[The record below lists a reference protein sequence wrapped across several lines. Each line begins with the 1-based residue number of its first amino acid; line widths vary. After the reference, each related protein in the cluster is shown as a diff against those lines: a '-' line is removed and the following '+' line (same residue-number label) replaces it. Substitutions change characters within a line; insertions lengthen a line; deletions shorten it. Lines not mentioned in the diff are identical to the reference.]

1 MRMNIRGGLAAL
13 TFGLT
18 TLAAFA
24 QTTPPPAPAA
34 LPAGSAAVVKGQ
46 VITEIAVWRG
56 LQGIEPERRD
66 KARSEILNLFIE
78 NAILDQYVLQMQ
90 VKVTKEEI
98 DKKLVEGR
106 EELKKAGKDFDK
118 MMKELKLTDAEMR
131 EQVAANIRWDKFTE
145 TQVTPKVLQ
154 DLFNA
159 EKDFF
164 NGARVRARHILLS
177 PPAND
182 PKAVEAA
189 IAQLRAMKQQIETK
203 VAAALA
209 ALPPNTDN
217 LQRERERIKVM
228 DKEFADLASEK
239 SVCPSKEVGG
249 DLQYFP
255 RDGMVEPF
263 SRAAFAL
270 QPYQM
275 SDVVQSPFGYH
286 LILVTDRKAGADV
299 KFEDAKDQVRELFC
313 LRLRDAIVAKY
324 KPSAKITI
332 APAPPPETP
341 AKP

>member
-1 MRMNIRGGLAAL
+1 MRMNLRHGLTAL
-13 TFGLT
+13 IFGLT
-18 TLAAFA
+18 ALAAFA
-24 QTTPPPAPAA
+24 QTTPPAAPAA
-34 LPAGSAAVVKGQ
+34 LPPGSAAVVNGQ
-46 VITEIAVWRG
+46 AITEIAVWRG

-78 NAILDQYVLQMQ
+78 NVILDQYVLQMQ

-131 EQVAANIRWDKFTE
+131 EQVAANIRWDKFTD
-145 TQVTPKVLQ
+145 TQVNPKVLQ
-154 DLFNA
+154 ELFNA

-182 PKAVEAA
+182 PKAAEAA

-203 VAAALA
+203 VAGALA
-209 ALPPNTDN
+209 ALPPNADN

-286 LILVTDRKAGADV
+286 LILVTDRKPGADV
-299 KFEDAKDQVRELFC
+299 KFEDAKDQVRELYC

-332 APAPPPETP
+332 APAPPAETP